1 MLRRKRKM
9 ADVQIVV
16 FDLINELCG
25 VETTEVNEIVKY
37 QEVTKVPEM
46 PDFIEGIINLRS
58 HVVPIINLNRRFHL
72 GESPDMNATKVIIT
86 NIDGQLIGFIVDN
99 VIEIVR
105 LTPEESEEAPEL
117 IKKWGKKY
125 IKFVGKINGKLVN
138 ILDMSKILSEEERVH
153 IGSL

>member
-1 MLRRKRKM
+1 MFKGESKM
-9 ADVQIVV
+9 ADIQIVV

-25 VETTEVNEIVKY
+25 VETTQVNEIVKY
-37 QEVTKVPEM
+37 QEITKVPEM

-72 GESPDMNATKVIIT
+72 GESPDISATKIIIT
-86 NIDGQLIGFIVDN
+86 SIDGQQIGFIVDN

-105 LTPEESEEAPEL
+105 LTPEDSEEAPEL

-138 ILDMSKILSEEERVH
+138 ILDLSKILSEEEMVH
-153 IGSL
+153 ITSL

>member
-1 MLRRKRKM
+1 MFKEETEM
-9 ADVQIVV
+9 GDVQIVV

-25 VETTEVNEIVKY
+25 VETTQVNEIVKY

-46 PDFIEGIINLRS
+46 PDFIEGIINLRN

-72 GESPDMNATKVIIT
+72 GESTDISATKVIIT
-86 NIDGQLIGFIVDN
+86 NIEGQQIGFIVDN

-105 LTPEESEEAPEL
+105 LTPEDSEEAPEL

-125 IKFVGKINGKLVN
+125 IKFVAKINEKLVN
-138 ILDMSKILSEEERVH
+138 ILDFSKILSEEEIEH
-153 IGSL
+153 ISTI

>member
-1 MLRRKRKM
+1 M

-25 VETTEVNEIVKY
+25 VETTQVNEIVKY

-46 PDFIEGIINLRS
+46 PDFIEGIINLRG
-58 HVVPIINLNRRFHL
+58 HVVPIINLNKRFHL
-72 GESPDMNATKVIIT
+72 GENPDISTTKVIIT
-86 NIDGQLIGFIVDN
+86 NIEGQQIGFVVDN

-105 LTPEESEEAPEL
+105 LTPDESEEAPDL

-125 IKFVGKINGKLVN
+125 INYVGKINDKLVN
-138 ILDMSKILSEEERVH
+138 ILDLSKILSEEEMVH
-153 IGSL
+153 ISSL